1 MFDQTLLDSSPD
13 RAPVLSPVHWA
24 ISIGLGV
31 LGFLAWYFLVTLF
44 LGRPDSNA
52 TLALQSFVFGFIP
65 LFIMALMLSYVYAD
79 TRRMHFNTALWF
91 ILTLVLNVLGFLIY
105 LIYSAN
111 KTKNWKRATMPIA
124 YILECIAVGVML
136 LIPLIYT
143 QGLPKAQLMTYLAAP
158 PPPPPAPAPPPP
170 AAPKVVIHKVS
181 LADLMKAPTVIPKKI
196 VQVHD
201 EPQPSNTGVVGGVP
215 GGVPGGVAGGVPG
228 GMMMSSAPPPPP
240 PPKPKAP
247 AVVRVGGQVEAA
259 RGIYNPTPVYPPLAK
274 MARVQGE
281 VRLSAVISK
290 DGTIQDLKVISGHPL
305 LIQAALSAVRQ
316 WRYEPYLLDG
326 VPVVVDTEIDVN
338 FTLSE

>member
-13 RAPVLSPVHWA
+13 RAPVLSTVHWA

-31 LGFLAWYFLVTLF
+31 LGFLAWYYLVTLF
-44 LGRPDSNA
+44 LGRPDSSA

-65 LFIMALMLSYVYAD
+65 LFITALMLSYVYSD
-79 TRRMHFNTALWF
+79 SRRLRFSTIPWF
-91 ILTLVLNVLGFLIY
+91 IVTLVLSVLGFLIY
-105 LIYSAN
+105 LIYTAN

-124 YILECIAVGVML
+124 YILECIAVGIML

-143 QGLPKAQLMTYLAAP
+143 NQLPKAQLMTYLAAP

-170 AAPKVVIHKVS
+170 AAPKVVVRRVS

-196 VQVHD
+196 VQIHD
-201 EPQPSNTGVVGGVP
+201 QPQPSNSGVVGGVP

-240 PPKPKAP
+240 PPK
-247 AVVRVGGQVEAA
+247 AVVPQKIRVGGQVEAA
-259 RGIYNPTPVYPPLAK
+259 RGIYNPSPQYPPLAK

-305 LIQAALSAVRQ
+305 LVQAALSAVKQ

-326 VPVVVDTEIDVN
+326 VPVEVDTEIDVN

>member
-13 RAPVLSPVHWA
+13 RAPVLSTLHWI
-24 ISIGLGV
+24 ISVGLGV
-31 LGFLAWYFLVTLF
+31 LGFLAWYFLVVLF
-44 LGRPDSNA
+44 LVRPDSNA

-65 LFIMALMLSYVYAD
+65 LFVMALMLCYVYAD
-79 TRRMHFNTALWF
+79 SRRMGYSTVVWF
-91 ILTLVLNVLGFLIY
+91 IITLVLNIVGFLIY

-124 YILECIAVGVML
+124 YILECIAIGVML
-136 LIPLIYT
+136 LIPLIKT

-170 AAPKVVIHKVS
+170 AAPKVVVHRVS

-196 VQVHD
+196 VQIHD
-201 EPQPSNTGVVGGVP
+201 QPQPSNAGVVGGVP

-240 PPKPKAP
+240 PPKPQAP
-247 AVVRVGGQVEAA
+247 QKIRVGGQVEAA
-259 RGIYNPTPVYPPLAK
+259 RGIYNPSPVYPPLAK

-305 LIQAALSAVRQ
+305 LVQAALSAVRQ